1 LVLVAQD
8 DEDAIAKSFRNLE
21 GVLVLTP
28 DEVEVSALVWA
39 RSLLVAEGALDV
51 VAGRGRS

>member
-1 LVLVAQD
+1 VLVVQD